1 MDDEHFVFDCL
12 PLQTTD
18 TNGVVTEENQDGVIG
33 QVALACIAVSTIY
46 SRVPRR

>member
-1 MDDEHFVFDCL
+1 MDDEHFVY
-12 PLQTTD
+12 PYKLQV